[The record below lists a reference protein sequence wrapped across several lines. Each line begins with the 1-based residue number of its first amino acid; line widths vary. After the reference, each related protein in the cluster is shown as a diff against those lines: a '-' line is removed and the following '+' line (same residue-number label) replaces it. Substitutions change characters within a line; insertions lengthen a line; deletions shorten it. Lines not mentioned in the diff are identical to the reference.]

1 MESFAILGYRPDL
14 SVYSAAVGC
23 VCLQSFVGRHLFLG
37 SSSVASSALSDKK
50 SDHTRSD
57 CCPELRGMGWGG
69 CGKDW
74 GAQAGGDWSGG
85 CGKGGGDWSGGCG
98 KGGGDWSGGCGKGGG
113 DWSGGGG
120 KGFGGGKGM
129 AMGGMGGGM
138 GGGKGYGAGTGK
150 GGGGGSQW
158 GGHDVWQPMFNAM
171 MSMMKGGGKV
181 SGLRNFTTDRKVWIS
196 GMPADNVSKELNMK
210 LKEHMSTAG
219 VTCLYAEIGR
229 SGTGGAAFK
238 SNSEA
243 MSAAAALNGST
254 FEGVT
259 LQCEMWGTKKV

>member
-1 MESFAILGYRPDL
+1 
-14 SVYSAAVGC
+14 
-23 VCLQSFVGRHLFLG
+23 
-37 SSSVASSALSDKK
+37 
-50 SDHTRSD
+50 
-57 CCPELRGMGWGG
+57 
-69 CGKDW
+69 
-74 GAQAGGDWSGG
+74 
-85 CGKGGGDWSGGCG
+85 
-98 KGGGDWSGGCGKGGG
+98 
-113 DWSGGGG
+113 
-120 KGFGGGKGM
+120 
-129 AMGGMGGGM
+129 MGGMGGGM
-138 GGGKGYGAGTGK
+138 GGGKGYGAGCGK
-150 GGGGGSQW
+150 GGGGSQW
-158 GGHDVWQPMFNAM
+158 GGHNVWQPMFNAM

-259 LQCEMWGTKKV
+259 LQCEMWGTKKVWSKIFKILSASES

>member
-1 MESFAILGYRPDL
+1 MKLLDSELG
-14 SVYSAAVGC
+14 C
-23 VCLQSFVGRHLFLG
+23 LG
-37 SSSVASSALSDKK
+37 SSSVAVRDPIVALNFTTSS
-50 SDHTRSD
+50 
-57 CCPELRGMGWGG
+57 PMGWGG

-74 GAQAGGDWSGG
+74 GACGGQDWSGCGGGGQDWGGCGGCGG
-85 CGKGGGDWSGGCG
+85 CGKSGDWS
-98 KGGGDWSGGCGKGGG
+98 
-113 DWSGGGG
+113 GGG
-120 KGFGGGKGM
+120 KGFGGGKG
-129 AMGGMGGGM
+129 MGGMGGGM
-138 GGGKGYGAGTGK
+138 GGGKGYGAGCGK
-150 GGGGGSQW
+150 GGGGSQW
-158 GGHDVWQPMFNAM
+158 GGHNVWQPMFNAM